1 MSKIYITAA
10 KRTPIA
16 SFLGSLKNTDITEL
30 GALVIKQVVEDSQ
43 LSLDD
48 VNEVIM
54 GHVLSAGVGQGPARQ
69 ASVRA
74 GIPVSTVA
82 YSLNMLC
89 GSGMKSVINGYKDIK
104 GGFAQAVV
112 AGGMEA
118 MSSAPMLL
126 PGNVRSGNKMGNMN
140 VLDHMV
146 FDGLTDAFD
155 GIHMGI
161 TAENIA
167 EKYNIDRQTQDEF
180 AYQSQQKAI
189 AAVDAGAFKD
199 EIVPVEV
206 KVRRNTVVFDQDEYP
221 NRTTNLEK
229 LSNLRAAFKKDGS
242 VTAGNA
248 SGINDAASAVMLVS
262 DKLVAEKN
270 LTPLV
275 EIIGFGQG
283 GVDPKVMGLGP
294 TPAIKMALEQAQLTL
309 DDMEVIELNEAF
321 AAQSLGVVHELV
333 ETFGVD
339 KDALLAKTNI
349 LGGAI
354 ALGHPI
360 GVSGNRIIVTL
371 VHLMKKHNY
380 KYGLAS
386 LCIGGGM
393 GTAVVLKNVE

>member
-1 MSKIYITAA
+1 
-10 KRTPIA
+10 
-16 SFLGSLKNTDITEL
+16 
-30 GALVIKQVVEDSQ
+30 
-43 LSLDD
+43 
-48 VNEVIM
+48 
-54 GHVLSAGVGQGPARQ
+54 
-69 ASVRA
+69 
-74 GIPVSTVA
+74 
-82 YSLNMLC
+82 
-89 GSGMKSVINGYKDIK
+89 MKSVINGYKDIK

>member
-10 KRTPIA
+10 KRTPIG

-104 GGFAQAVV
+104 GGFAQVVV

-371 VHLMKKHNY
+371 VHLMKKYNY

>member
-16 SFLGSLKNTDITEL
+16 AFLGSLKNTDITEL
-30 GALVIKQVVEDSQ
+30 GALVITQVVEDSQ